1 MLIVLKAMVC
11 FVKNYWEWL
20 IGFLISFVG
29 VLISWKA
36 YHYSKQANKD
46 TSELIKTALNEAINT
61 SNKEQIRN
69 NLLGAAV
76 SEWQLKGQAKD
87 FLLNEFNRLQPRG
100 WTREEFEKV
109 YEQASIKH
117 KGRKPKRHLFEGGV

>member
-1 MLIVLKAMVC
+1 MEGLSLFKAT
-11 FVKNYWEWL
+11 
-20 IGFLISFVG
+20 G
-29 VLISWKA
+29 
-36 YHYSKQANKD
+36 QANKD

-87 FLLNEFNRLQPRG
+87 FLLNEFNRLQPKG
-100 WTREEFEKV
+100 WTREEFEEV
-109 YEQASIKH
+109 YKQASLKH
-117 KGRKPKRHLFEGGV
+117 KGRKPKRPLFDKKVAA